1 MFKESLGRLTRGEDL
16 GSADVVEFVEN
27 MRDDVITDVQ
37 IAGFLVGLVMK
48 GPTVDEVA
56 AIARTM
62 RNCSLNSGR
71 PHRSL
76 GCARESSTHE
86 R

>member
-37 IAGFLVGLVMK
+37 IAGFWS
-48 GPTVDEVA
+48 A
-56 AIARTM
+56 W
-62 RNCSLNSGR
+62 S
-71 PHRSL
+71 
-76 GCARESSTHE
+76 
-86 R
+86 